1 MSRYRER
8 TQHGLSPALKGR
20 AGLPLTGPAA
30 DALALWRAELVADL
44 GDDLSAQRSTL
55 VELACRQRW
64 LLDQV
69 DSWLLGQASIVNKRK
84 REILP
89 IVRSRQTIAD
99 GLARLLGQLGLDRV
113 AEERGG
119 LEAYLAAKVRTARE

>member
-1 MSRYRER
+1 
-8 TQHGLSPALKGR
+8 
-20 AGLPLTGPAA
+20 
-30 DALALWRAELVADL
+30 
-44 GDDLSAQRSTL
+44 
-55 VELACRQRW
+55 